1 MVDPGKVRV
10 MTKLASYEKREE
22 RRAQNAGNFFRGDYI
37 GWELLK
43 SFICGT
49 LAFLVAAGLLIF
61 SDFETLLQDIYQID
75 LLEHGKR
82 ILKIYCIYMSVFL
95 VGTYIASAYRF
106 SKARKSLRNYYKGLK
121 MLGQKYT
128 DQSEDV

>member
-1 MVDPGKVRV
+1 MIDTERVRI
-10 MTKLASYEKREE
+10 MTQLASYEKREE
-22 RRAQNAGNFFRGDYI
+22 KRAQNTGNFFRGDYI

-49 LAFLVAAGLLIF
+49 LAFMIVVGILLF

-82 ILKIYCIYMSVFL
+82 VLKIYCIYMGVFL
-95 VGTYIASAYRF
+95 AGTYVASAYRF
-106 SKARKSLRNYYKGLK
+106 SKARKSLRTYFKGLK
-121 MLGQKYT
+121 KLGKMY
-128 DQSEDV
+128 DGN